1 MVKNEKKK
9 IFSWLAAAVLTIGFI
24 LYLGK
29 RYALLLISPDDL
41 AMKSIISGVFTGTP
55 DGHSVFMRYPL
66 SWLLSQLY
74 RIWGGVDWYDLFF
87 MGCHG
92 WCVWLIFARCG
103 RMTGKKIP
111 GYLVWALAAVVFL
124 FTNNMVN
131 LEWTTTAGALGM
143 TAIFRYCTMPEYRNR
158 KQAAAEYG
166 VCFALLAVGFCLRHT
181 AILMLVPIA
190 FICWVSHMLAVRKK
204 AEYVRRKTWISETV
218 FLLAAG
224 ILVVAVMGLHSLGYR
239 SDEWKNYLTYTEDR
253 SALFDYYGY
262 PDYSEYQAEYEAA
275 GISYEVYDLMTKD
288 YNYVVAA
295 DHFENIDLHAMA
307 VLAEELYNQQ
317 DAGVRWEK
325 CCKKLDNLLKDDAVV
340 WMLWFLAVLA
350 FAHIFLVD
358 RKKTGLWLCALG
370 AVVCTVGI
378 GGYLIYQG
386 RFPARVALC
395 LLYGVA
401 AVLAGNVFETMLAGK
416 DDNTSPKMIKWGI
429 AGAVGIAM
437 CGMLFLQQKE
447 LLQINES
454 EARKA
459 QARNQIVQY
468 CAGRP
473 DNLYI
478 YDFWSFS
485 QRGAFFMKAE
495 ESSNYVRSG
504 GWLYNTPVYDQ
515 MMTLRADFYLTEA
528 IKTKGNVYY
537 LVRNDRID
545 RTVQRLNDYYVSA
558 GERIEMESVESFE
571 TSAGKVEVLRFCHT
585 AQEP

>member
-1 MVKNEKKK
+1 MAKNENKKW
-9 IFSWLAAAVLTIGFI
+9 IVSWLIAAALTVGFV

-29 RYALLLISPDDL
+29 RYALLVFSPDDL

-74 RIWGGVDWYDLFF
+74 RIWAGVDWYDLFF

-190 FICWVSHMLAVRKK
+190 FVCWVSHMLAVRKK

-239 SDEWKNYLTYTEDR
+239 SDEWKSYLTYTEDR

-275 GISYEVYDLMTKD
+275 GISYEVYVLMTND

-317 DAGVRWEK
+317 DAQARWEK
-325 CCKKLDNLLKDDAVV
+325 CGRKLDSLLKDDAVV
-340 WMLWFLAVLA
+340 WMLRFLAVLA

-358 RKKTGLWLCALG
+358 RKQTGLWLCALG
-370 AVVCTVGI
+370 AVVCTVGV

-401 AVLAGNVFETMLAGK
+401 AVLAGNVFAISVENGEQSRRRVVLKWLVAVAVAVAVCCQITAHQDRILEK
-416 DDNTSPKMIKWGI
+416 NNTQ
-429 AGAVGIAM
+429 AA
-437 CGMLFLQQKE
+437 L
-447 LLQINES
+447 
-454 EARKA
+454 A
-459 QARNQIVQY
+459 QAANKLAQY
-468 CAGRP
+468 CNQEP
-473 DNLYI
+473 ENLYF

-485 QRGAFFMKAE
+485 QRGNYFMKTVD
-495 ESSNYVRSG
+495 SGNYVRAG
-504 GWLYNTPVYDQ
+504 GWLYRTPVYDEMLNGFGCYDLVQ
-515 MMTLRADFYLTEA
+515 A
-528 IKTKGNVYY
+528 IRERGNVYY
-537 LVRNDRID
+537 LVSSSR
-545 RTVQRLNDYYVSA
+545 VEQVSQRLNDYFASI
-558 GERIEMESVESFE
+558 GQNISVELADSFE
-571 TSAGKVEVLRFCHT
+571 TSVEYVEVLHFRYVG
-585 AQEP
+585 